1 MILKGEGVPLCP
13 HEIRYADKLTIY
25 MHINSERNA
34 DPIAEMTRIAQ
45 DILGLPAR
53 GFKETYRSAEPGE
66 LIFDSTRCRISLT
79 WGGWDQAGGNSMHI
93 HYGRLHAP
101 NEKNTMLWQGEECR
115 CWHEL
120 DYVLHFLDGRTPDE
134 AAKLDVSHPTT
145 DPFYKTEITQ
155 KFHRRQ
161 PDWIAEMH
169 EIIWEQYGQR
179 LFDLFDLRQLE
190 MWQKYQEFL
199 KEVYDIQ
206 GRDSDIKPPM
216 DKVC

>member
-1 MILKGEGVPLCP
+1 MSSL
-13 HEIRYADKLTIY
+13 
-25 MHINSERNA
+25 SERNA

-45 DILGLPAR
+45 SVLGLPTR
-53 GFKETYRSAEPGE
+53 GFKETYRSSKSGE
-66 LIFDSTRCRISLT
+66 LIFDSEWCRISLT

-93 HYGRLHAP
+93 HYGRLHAS
-101 NEKNTMLWQGEECR
+101 NENVTMQWQGEECH

-120 DYVLHFLDGRTPDE
+120 DYVLHFLDGRTPVE

-145 DPFYKTEITQ
+145 DPFYKTETTQ

-161 PDWIAEMH
+161 PEWMAGMH
-169 EIIWEQYGQR
+169 ITIWEQYGQR
-179 LFDLFDLRQLE
+179 LFDLFDLRQPDL
-190 MWQKYQEFL
+190 WRKYQQFL